1 VEFDVAAE
9 SEQLLFSGNNILTTV
24 EKEHSVRA
32 TYNRSTSKV
41 IIRGK
46 EENVE
51 MAKKVIEKSLY
62 GSDDYIVS
70 RMVVPERYTGVLVG
84 KNGSNLS
91 KLETDHGVTATLLRL
106 NHELV
111 LRGSPESVKTCRA
124 SVYKMLATVNVNESI
139 PISHVQYEELSK
151 DSTMKSIIDG
161 ISVNATLENKE
172 VKLRGIEADVKEA
185 KSQVKR
191 YCRFFEGS
199 PTT

>member
-1 VEFDVAAE
+1 MAATCQ
-9 SEQLLFSGNNILTTV
+9 SWKLITV
-24 EKEHSVRA
+24 
-32 TYNRSTSKV
+32 
-41 IIRGK
+41 
-46 EENVE
+46 
-51 MAKKVIEKSLY
+51 
-62 GSDDYIVS
+62 
-70 RMVVPERYTGVLVG
+70 P
-84 KNGSNLS
+84 
-91 KLETDHGVTATLLRL
+91 RL

-111 LRGSPESVKTCRA
+111 LIGSPESVKTCRA
-124 SVYKMLATVNVNESI
+124 SVYKMLVTVNVNESI